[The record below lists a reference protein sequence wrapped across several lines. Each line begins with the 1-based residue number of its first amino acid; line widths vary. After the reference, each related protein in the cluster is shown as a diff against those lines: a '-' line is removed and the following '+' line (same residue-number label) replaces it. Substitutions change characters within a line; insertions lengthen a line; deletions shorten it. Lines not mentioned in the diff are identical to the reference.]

1 MNQDWGVTG
10 YRAQVWE
17 ATGLVDPLP
26 TSSGKIQVWW
36 ILFPPFSGQLISKA
50 GGVNVDESAPVCFS
64 VEDPQSVHCLSQ
76 CTLPQSVY
84 IASVSVHCLRVYIAS
99 VSVHCL
105 SQCVFL

>member
-36 ILFPPFSGQLISKA
+36 ILFPPFPGQLISKA
-50 GGVNVDESAPVCFS
+50 GGVNVDEAAPVCFS
-64 VEDPQSVHCLSQ
+64 VEDPQ

-84 IASVSVHCLRVYIAS
+84 IASVSVHCL
-99 VSVHCL
+99 